1 MHWAYDNFD
10 HNYSQYYYFI
20 LSEQE
25 FYSAINDKI
34 LIFKH
39 NSPPTI
45 FGYIDVGDGWWIR
58 NVLVTTIRCWWR
70 SWPFW
75 SPRFTFWAPRFT
87 SCHQHH
93 WNPIVR
99 FILINEQTS
108 FSAYIVKMMY
118 ATFCMQQTFSLLSYW
133 PVFISWFYFPSF
145 KQTRLLSKW
154 RNWLSN

>member
-1 MHWAYDNFD
+1 MHWTYDNFD

-108 FSAYIVKMMY
+108 FSAYIVENDACNILY
-118 ATFCMQQTFSLLSYW
+118 ATNVLTFIILAGIYIVVLLS
-133 PVFISWFYFPSF
+133 FI
-145 KQTRLLSKW
+145 
-154 RNWLSN
+154 